1 MASKRKQV
9 MLGKLFGS
17 NTRVRI
23 LKLFLIHPEQSF
35 YIRQISRELKLQ
47 LNSVRRELENLEKFG
62 LLKSGVNPDKEA
74 REEDLFIDSIR
85 TVRELKKQKTK
96 ALEKQLK
103 TDKKYFRVNVNF
115 VLYEEI
121 KALIVKAQ
129 VLYERDFVDK
139 LELAGNPKLL
149 VLTGFFVNDEQSQ
162 VDLLVVGR
170 FNKRKLLK
178 LIKSLEDELGRE
190 INFTLMNVQ
199 EFKYRRDITDVFLYD
214 ILERK
219 NIVVIDEFG
228 LS

>member
-1 MASKRKQV
+1 MASKKKQV

-23 LKLFLIHPEQSF
+23 LKLFLIHPEESY

-62 LLKSGVNPDKEA
+62 LLKSGVGPDNSEK
-74 REEDLFIDSIR
+74 EEDVFIDSVR

-103 TDKKYFRVNVNF
+103 TDKKYFRVNINF